1 MTQLLSNEASQHLVT
16 EIVRI
21 AEAVALE
28 RVRQNQKRYL
38 NQKEVMEEYRCTHK
52 DITKWEKAGLKK
64 FRKGKSWIYDR
75 RDIEQVLESLK
86 Q

>member
-1 MTQLLSNEASQHLVT
+1 MTQLLSNEASQYLVT

-28 RVRQNQKRYL
+28 RARQSRKRYM
-38 NQKEVMEEYRCTHK
+38 NQKEVMEEFQCTHR
-52 DITKWEKAGLKK
+52 DITRWEIAGLKK

>member
-28 RVRQNQKRYL
+28 RARQNQKRYL

-52 DITKWEKAGLKK
+52 DITNWEKAGLKR